1 MKNLIRLFLYSA
13 LILSFNVSASSLG
26 RLEFGEDDNYVDRD
40 NPLPASGDF
49 FFDVARNLI
58 PDHTANNISAHSS
71 DVTTTIKTI
80 GAYGAG
86 QLYVY
91 PTSATIDCLSSNSAS
106 DTHEITIIGLDSTWD
121 KAVQVET
128 LTGTTPVS
136 ITTKLIRVNH
146 FLNNSSSASAGT
158 IFLWDSPSGNCTEHT
173 AGVPT
178 AGSTV
183 KAFIAITIGGG
194 TISDEHHLS
203 TVFTVPAGKDA
214 YIVFGKT
221 TVSDAKALELTFWAR
236 KFGGVF
242 LLTHHIDIKNN
253 NYDYFFKLP
262 GHLDEKTDVEVRAT
276 VDAGTAE
283 VSAHYDV
290 IAVDKSAN

>member
-1 MKNLIRLFLYSA
+1 MKNLIKLFLYSA
-13 LILSFNVSASSLG
+13 LALSIQVSASGLG
-26 RLEFGEDDNYVDRD
+26 KLEFGEDDNYVDRD

-49 FFDVARNLI
+49 FFDVARGLI
-58 PDHTANNISAHSS
+58 EGHAANNISSHSY
-71 DVTTTIKTI
+71 DIGATIKTI
-80 GAYGAG
+80 GALGVG

-91 PTSATIDCLSSNSAS
+91 PTSATIDCMSSDNAG
-106 DTHEITIIGLDSTWD
+106 DIHEITIIGLDSEWD
-121 KAVQVET
+121 KAVQVEA
-128 LTGTTPVS
+128 LTGVTPVV

-146 FLNNSSSASAGT
+146 FFNDSADASVGT
-158 IFLWDSPSGNCTEHT
+158 IYLWDSPSGNCTEHT

-178 AGSTV
+178 VNSTV
-183 KAFIAITIGGG
+183 KAFIGITLGGG

-203 TVFTVPAGKDA
+203 TVFSVPAGKDA

-221 TVSDAKALELTFWAR
+221 TVSATKALELTLWVR

-242 LLTHHIDIKNN
+242 LQTHHIDIKDN

-276 VDAGTAE
+276 ADSANTE
-283 VSAHYDV
+283 VSAHYDI
-290 IAVDKSAN
+290 IAVDKPAN